1 VPLIVVMLSTFV
13 LGTLFGLLLTV
24 PGYIRRRR
32 EVVRLKKDLERIQAA
47 VNPQGTVPLS
57 PDALVPLSPI

>member
-1 VPLIVVMLSTFV
+1 MLSTFV

-24 PGYIRRRR
+24 PGYLRRRR

-47 VNPQGTVPLS
+47 VNPQGTPPLS
-57 PDALVPLSPI
+57 PDSLVPLSPI